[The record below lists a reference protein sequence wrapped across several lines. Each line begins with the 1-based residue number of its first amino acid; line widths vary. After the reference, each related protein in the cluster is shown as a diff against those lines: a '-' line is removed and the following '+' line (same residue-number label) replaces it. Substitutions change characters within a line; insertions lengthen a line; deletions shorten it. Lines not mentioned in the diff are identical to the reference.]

1 MGLFNSTVLDV
12 VIGIVFVYLLLAIM
26 CTTIN
31 EWIAGMWSLRAKNL
45 AKGIQQ
51 LLDQQPGT
59 DGTRTF
65 LEQFYAHPLISSMVA
80 PGKKPSEE
88 HPSYLPARTFAN
100 VIMDLVTSFKPGSIS
115 FTDLETGIKAL
126 PPGDVRT
133 TLLALIQNAKGNL
146 DLAQKSIEQ
155 YFDNTME
162 RVSGWYKRRT
172 QLIIVIIAALLTIGT
187 NADTLRIGRLLWT
200 NSTLRAELVER
211 AKSRTGTPGATVE
224 YPDKNKPLSPV
235 FKPSKEELKDL
246 SSLLGWSGQNLRD
259 GWAWPP
265 RVLGWVLSIVAISL
279 GAPFWFDTLNRL
291 MNVRNAGKKPEDSNN
306 PAAAKPAA
314 AGSAS

>member
-12 VIGIVFVYLLLAIM
+12 IIGVVFVYLLLAIM

-31 EWIAGMWSLRAKNL
+31 EWIAGVWSLRAKNL

-59 DGTRTF
+59 DGARTF
-65 LEQFYAHPLISSMVA
+65 LEQFYAHPLISSMLA

-88 HPSYLPARTFAN
+88 HPSYLPARTFAT
-100 VIMDLVTSFKPGSIS
+100 VVMDLATSFKPGAIS
-115 FTDLETGIKAL
+115 FADLENGAKAL
-126 PPGDVRT
+126 PAGDVRT
-133 TLLALIQNAKGNL
+133 TLLALIQNAGNNL
-146 DLAQKSIEQ
+146 DRAQKNIEQ

-172 QLIIVIIAALLTIGT
+172 QIVIVVIATLLTVGT

-200 NSTLRAELVER
+200 NSTLRAQIVER

-235 FKPSKEELKDL
+235 FKPSKQELADL
-246 SSLLGWSGQNLRD
+246 SSLLGWAGETPSDWRT
-259 GWAWPP
+259 WPA
-265 RVLGWVLSIVAISL
+265 RLLGWFLSIVAISL

-291 MNVRNAGKKPEDSNN
+291 MNVRNAGRKPEDNN
-306 PAAAKPAA
+306 SAGAAKTAA